1 MSDTQAEIKELV
13 NNASPDAQKLIKQ
26 VFELERSKLFMSQ
39 PIGIVEQILSTIK
52 DVVR

>member
-1 MSDTQAEIKELV
+1 MNDKQTEIKELV
-13 NNASPDAQKLIKQ
+13 NGASADTQKLIKL

-39 PIGIVEQILSTIK
+39 PIGIVDQILSTIK

>member
-1 MSDTQAEIKELV
+1 MNDTQAEIKQIV
-13 NNASPDAQKLIKQ
+13 SDASPEAQKLIKQ

-39 PIGIVEQILSTIK
+39 PIGIIDQILTTVK